1 MDKLKKFFKGKKIF
15 ITGHTGFKGSWLS
28 NILIEFGANVLGY
41 SLKDEKNKIYKKIVD
56 YKNVKNVYGDV
67 LNYKFLK
74 KEIFKFRP
82 EIIFHLAAQSLVIDG
97 YKKPYQTFSINSN
110 GVLNILEISKN
121 CSFLKSLVIVTSDK
135 CYKVKKNNS
144 FYKENDELGGH
155 DPYSASK
162 ASAEIIFSAYKD
174 ILLKNGKGLV
184 TVRAGNI
191 IGGGDFS
198 RNRIIPDCY
207 RAMKKKKLFIRNPGA
222 IRPWQHILDV
232 LNGYLILTQKL
243 YNSPK
248 EFSGS
253 WNFGPHQKSLNVL
266 NLAKKF
272 QKYSS
277 RKFKIQISNKL
288 KKLYKE
294 NEVLKLNSKKSYNKL
309 FWKTRIKFDEMIELT
324 VDWHNNFSPSKGSY
338 EIIKKQIKHF
348 FNSQ

>member
-1 MDKLKKFFKGKKIF
+1 
-15 ITGHTGFKGSWLS
+15 
-28 NILIEFGANVLGY
+28 
-41 SLKDEKNKIYKKIVD
+41 
-56 YKNVKNVYGDV
+56 
-67 LNYKFLK
+67 
-74 KEIFKFRP
+74 
-82 EIIFHLAAQSLVIDG
+82 
-97 YKKPYQTFSINSN
+97 
-110 GVLNILEISKN
+110 
-121 CSFLKSLVIVTSDK
+121 
-135 CYKVKKNNS
+135 
-144 FYKENDELGGH
+144 
-155 DPYSASK
+155 
-162 ASAEIIFSAYKD
+162 
-174 ILLKNGKGLV
+174 
-184 TVRAGNI
+184 
-191 IGGGDFS
+191 
-198 RNRIIPDCY
+198 
-207 RAMKKKKLFIRNPGA
+207 MKKKKLFIRNPGA

-253 WNFGPHQKSLNVL
+253 WNFSPHQKSLNVL

-324 VDWHNNFSPSKGSY
+324 ADWYNNFSSSKRSY
-338 EIIKKQIKHF
+338 EIIKKQIKYF